1 MILMELNKC
10 SRCGA
15 FHTNPGDVCPKCA
28 SKDSL
33 ELSTFKS
40 YVAENGFPSVDTVAT
55 QTGIAQKN
63 ISRFAGYQGIE
74 IAENKKHDII
84 TSGVVLN

>member
-1 MILMELNKC
+1 MELNKC

-40 YVAENGFPSVDTVAT
+40 YIEENGFSSIDTVAT

-63 ISRFAGYQGIE
+63 VTRFAGYQGIE
-74 IAENKKHDII
+74 IVESKNQDLVG
-84 TSGVVLN
+84 SGVVFN

>member
-1 MILMELNKC
+1 MELNKC
-10 SRCGA
+10 TRCGA

-28 SKDSL
+28 NKDSL

-40 YVAENGFPSVDTVAT
+40 YVAENGFSSIDIVAS

-74 IAENKKHDII
+74 IPESQTKKQNVIN
-84 TSGVVLN
+84 SGVVLN

>member
-1 MILMELNKC
+1 MELNKC

-15 FHTNPGDVCPKCA
+15 FHTNPGEVCPKCA
-28 SKDSL
+28 NKDNL

-40 YVAENGFPSVDTVAT
+40 YVEENGFSSIDTVAT

-63 ISRFAGYQGIE
+63 ITRFAGYQGIE
-74 IAENKKHDII
+74 ISENPDQEKVDC
-84 TSGVVLN
+84 SVVFN

>member
-1 MILMELNKC
+1 MELNKC

-33 ELSTFKS
+33 ELSNFKS
-40 YVAENGFPSVDTVAT
+40 YIEENGFSSIDTVAT

-63 ISRFAGYQGIE
+63 VTRFAGYQGIE
-74 IAENKKHDII
+74 IVETPSQDLAG
-84 TSGVVLN
+84 SGVVFN

>member
-1 MILMELNKC
+1 MDLNKC

-15 FHTNPGDVCPKCA
+15 FHTNSGDVCPKCA

-40 YVAENGFPSVDTVAT
+40 YVEENGFSSIDIVAA
-55 QTGIAQKN
+55 QTGITQKN
-63 ISRFAGYQGIE
+63 ITRFAGYQGIE
-74 IAENKKHDII
+74 SVGTEKQDIVNP
-84 TSGVVLN
+84 GVVFN

>member
-1 MILMELNKC
+1 MELNKC

-33 ELSTFKS
+33 EWSTFKS
-40 YVAENGFPSVDTVAT
+40 YVAENGFTSIDIVAA

-63 ISRFAGYQGIE
+63 ISRFAGYQGIK
-74 IAENKKHDII
+74 ISENTNQGVIN
-84 TSGVVLN
+84 SGVVLN

>member
-1 MILMELNKC
+1 MIFMELNKC

-15 FHTNPGDVCPKCA
+15 FHTNSGDVCPKCA
-28 SKDSL
+28 TKDEL

-40 YVAENGFPSVDTVAT
+40 YIEENGFSSIDTVAT

-63 ISRFAGYQGIE
+63 VSRFAGYQGIE
-74 IAENKKHDII
+74 IGENLNQNLAS
-84 TSGVVLN
+84 SGVVLN

>member
-1 MILMELNKC
+1 MELNKC

-15 FHTNPGDVCPKCA
+15 FHANSSDVCPKCA
-28 SKDSL
+28 SKDNL

-40 YVAENGFPSVDTVAT
+40 FVEENGFASVDTVAT

-63 ISRFAGYQGIE
+63 VSRFANYEGIE
-74 IAENKKHDII
+74 VAENPDHDFAN
-84 TSGVVLN
+84 SGVVLN

>member
-1 MILMELNKC
+1 MELNKC

-40 YVAENGFPSVDTVAT
+40 YVAENGFTSIDIVAA

-63 ISRFAGYQGIE
+63 ISRFAGYQGIK
-74 IAENKKHDII
+74 ISANTNQGVIN
-84 TSGVVLN
+84 SGIVLN

>member
-1 MILMELNKC
+1 MELNRC

-15 FHTNPGDVCPKCA
+15 FHASEGDICPKCA
-28 SKDSL
+28 KKDDL

-40 YVAENGFPSVDTVAT
+40 YIEENGFSSIDTIAT

-63 ISRFAGYQGIE
+63 VNRFINYEGVEVPEEQKQNLA
-74 IAENKKHDII
+74 D
-84 TSGVVLN
+84 SGVVLN

>member
-1 MILMELNKC
+1 MKLNKC

-40 YVAENGFPSVDTVAT
+40 YVEENGFSSIDTVAT

-63 ISRFAGYQGIE
+63 VTRFAGYQGIE
-74 IAENKKHDII
+74 IVESTNQDLAG
-84 TSGVVLN
+84 SGVVFN

>member
-1 MILMELNKC
+1 MEVIRC

-15 FHTNPGDVCPKCA
+15 FYTNGGYVCPKCTD
-28 SKDSL
+28 KDNL

-40 YVAENGFPSVDTVAT
+40 YVEENGFSSIDTVAT

-63 ISRFAGYQGIE
+63 ITRFAGYQGIE
-74 IAENKKHDII
+74 IPEIHKQSVIN
-84 TSGVVLN
+84 SGVIFN

>member
-1 MILMELNKC
+1 MELNKC

-15 FHTNPGDVCPKCA
+15 FHASENDVCPKCV

-40 YVAENGFPSVDTVAT
+40 YIEENGLSSIDTIAT

-63 ISRFAGYQGIE
+63 VNRFMEYQGFQIPNEQNENLIE
-74 IAENKKHDII
+74 
-84 TSGVVLN
+84 SGVVLN

>member
-1 MILMELNKC
+1 MELNKC

-40 YVAENGFPSVDTVAT
+40 YVEENGFSSIDTVAT

-63 ISRFAGYQGIE
+63 VTRFAGYQGIE
-74 IAENKKHDII
+74 IVESTNQDLAG
-84 TSGVVLN
+84 SGVVFN